1 LEQSWEK
8 RFPVKRRKVKIII
21 DLMVFGL
28 CRKVKKKMGIKIKK
42 SRQRRDQSS
51 SLAVSVD
58 P

>member
-8 RFPVKRRKVKIII
+8 RFPVKRRKIKAVI
-21 DLMVFGL
+21 DLIVFGL
-28 CRKVKKKMGIKIKK
+28 YMKVKKKMDIKIKK

>member
-8 RFPVKRRKVKIII
+8 RFPVKRREAKTVINLIVCGLYGKV
-21 DLMVFGL
+21 
-28 CRKVKKKMGIKIKK
+28 RKKMDIKIKK
-42 SRQRRDQSS
+42 PRRRRDQSS

>member
-8 RFPVKRRKVKIII
+8 RFPVKRRKAKAVI
-21 DLMVFGL
+21 DLIVFGL
-28 CRKVKKKMGIKIKK
+28 YRKVKKKMDIKIKK